1 MSVFKIGGNY
11 VIVLLC
17 RTAKKEFNLSKNQR
31 PSFRCKGNRTKI
43 STMFFPFFIRYKFCY
58 L

>member
-31 PSFRCKGNRTKI
+31 PSFRCEGIERNFNHVFSVLYQI
-43 STMFFPFFIRYKFCY
+43 
-58 L
+58 